1 MDNEKINELKSL
13 DMYFPKGNKKRGEA
27 MVLCAEAF
35 LLGKE
40 SIKGDKNIKEIIKHA
55 KFVFISTESSREDLL
70 EIIKSQLGFWD
81 ELEEYLTAQDDRKK
95 TKQEICEGN

>member
-35 LLGKE
+35 LLGKD
-40 SIKGDKNIKEIIKHA
+40 SIKGDKNIKQIMDYA
-55 KFVFISTESSREDLL
+55 KFVYISKESSREDLL
-70 EIIKSQLGFWD
+70 EIIEAQLGFWD
-81 ELEEYLTAQDDRKK
+81 ELEEYLTAQDDKKK
-95 TKQEICEGN
+95 TKQKICEEN